1 MSEKQHALDNLE
13 RINQHLDSRASYIL
27 RILINAGLPCRE
39 YADTKYLENLAD
51 SIHNLWHH
59 LCQLDT
65 GNIQCWDMNVLELAS
80 IYGEAMGARTFY
92 DDIKP
97 SPDDRLRDALGEMIR
112 HFETFLAND
121 QSEFSTALT
130 KRIIEDA
137 KDPHTGGA
145 HTEAQHWPTTGSEE
159 SFRKLSSEEML
170 EAGFTLDSCTYK
182 EFSAYRDKC
191 DEEEAADYHRTND
204 AMDKLSDDLNPV
216 KPEGGE

>member
-39 YADTKYLENLAD
+39 YAGTEYLENLAD
-51 SIHNLWHH
+51 AVHNLWNH

-65 GNIQCWDMNVLELAS
+65 GNLQCWDMNVLELAS
-80 IYGEAMGARTFY
+80 IYGDAIGARNFR
-92 DDIKP
+92 DNMQP
-97 SPDDRLRDALGEMIR
+97 SKDERLRDALGEMIR
-112 HFETFLAND
+112 HFETFLASD

-137 KDPHTGGA
+137 KNVYTDGA
-145 HTEAQHWPTTGSEE
+145 HGEVYHWPTTGSEE
-159 SFRKLSSEEML
+159 SFRKLSSQQML

-182 EFSAYRDKC
+182 EYSAYRDKC
-191 DEEEAADYHRTND
+191 LEEEEAEYQRTND
-204 AMDKLSDDLNPV
+204 AMDKLSDDLQN
-216 KPEGGE
+216 

>member
-39 YADTKYLENLAD
+39 YAGTEYLENLAD
-51 SIHNLWHH
+51 AVHNLWNH

-65 GNIQCWDMNVLELAS
+65 GNLQCWDMNVLELAS
-80 IYGEAMGARTFY
+80 IYGEAIGARNFR
-92 DDIKP
+92 DNMQP
-97 SPDDRLRDALGEMIR
+97 SKDERLRDALGEMIR

-137 KDPHTGGA
+137 KDAHTGSA
-145 HTEAQHWPTTGSEE
+145 RTEAQQWPTTGSEE

-182 EFSAYRDKC
+182 EYSAYRDKC
-191 DEEEAADYHRTND
+191 LEEEEAEHQRTND
-204 AMDKLSDDLNPV
+204 AMDKLSDDLQN
-216 KPEGGE
+216 